1 MKIFKK
7 IMAWLFLIFAILF
20 TSSVLFLK
28 YNKEEVIEV
37 VKLEI
42 NKQVAAEIS
51 VSTIDLEFI
60 RSFPRASVYF
70 TNVYCQEVA
79 KSSQDTLFAFEEL
92 FLEFNVW
99 DLLTKNYVLQKIQV
113 NNGLVNIKRFEDGSD
128 NFHFWKE
135 EKEEEEKEES
145 NAFSFPSITGKNIKL
160 RYSDF
165 PVDFFAE
172 DRLKSLNI
180 SGYYKADDFFAK
192 TQITSTLGYLKSGK
206 LKLFS
211 NTALNT
217 DFVLQVKPELFS
229 ISDGKVGFGGLDFSF
244 EGNISK
250 EDNKWNFSG
259 EDLPIKKVVNAIPSA
274 FFPEKSGFTVEGT
287 TSLTVDLLQKGNSPI
302 FIEANA
308 EVNKGSYAMEAIPF
322 VLNQVSLKAHFTNG
336 KKGDVSTTALTVKKL
351 KASTKTGDLS
361 GGVTVVNFKRPT
373 VTIDANIDA
382 KFDEIMRWVT
392 PQYVESASGNIT
404 GDFSIKQRFNS
415 FEEIPEKGLTNAFL
429 SGELALQSASWT
441 LPNTGITLSR
451 MDGKVRLMATGDLS
465 VDRMEISTPKS
476 SFYLSGKVKN
486 ALNPGRMSFITSLRS
501 DLISLEELMTWD
513 FSTFKNKNSTET
525 SDEFPF
531 DFSVNMNVDKFTL
544 NKLTGTKLTGRV
556 WSEKGPRVQG
566 NDIAFNTL
574 DGKVFGRFS
583 YLMTSPTSTLWTKGD
598 FTHINIK
605 NLFQDFDDFG
615 QEALSHKNISG
626 NMSASL
632 NMTISHDDN
641 FNFLPN
647 TLTLESD
654 LKLTKGAL
662 INYKPL
668 ENLSEVVDIEELKN
682 VKFSELKNKINIDK
696 GVITIPEMTIESS
709 ALEDLRLEGKH
720 TFENVLDY
728 SIRLKL
734 SDALGGK
741 KKKNSDFDDFII
753 EEDRK
758 GTPYIWVKM
767 SGPIDDLSVG
777 IDSKKI
783 GEGIKKEFIDEGSE
797 LKKLLSGEDPEEKKK
812 KKPSYTFEW
821 SEEPDTIPESH

>member
-79 KSSQDTLFAFEEL
+79 ESSKDTLFALDEL

-99 DLLTKNYVLQKIQV
+99 DLITKNYVLQKVQV
-113 NNGLVNIKRFEDGSD
+113 NEGLINIKRFKGGGD

-135 EKEEEEKEES
+135 SEEPSEEKAS
-145 NAFSFPSITGKNIKL
+145 AFSFPSITGKNLKF
-160 RYSDF
+160 RYSDY
-165 PVDFFAE
+165 PVDFFVE
-172 DRLKSLNI
+172 DQLKNI
-180 SGYYKADDFFAK
+180 SVSGYYNADDFFAK
-192 TQITSTLGYLKSGK
+192 TKLESTLGYLKSGN
-206 LKLFS
+206 LKLF
-211 NTALNT
+211 NKTRVDA
-217 DFVLQVKPELFS
+217 DFTLQVKPELFS
-229 ISDGKVGFGGLDFSF
+229 ISDGTFNFGSLDFTF
-244 EGNISK
+244 EGSIS
-250 EDNKWNFSG
+250 EDENKWSFSG
-259 EDLPIKKVVNAIPSA
+259 NNLPIKKVVSAIPNA
-274 FFPEKSGFTVEGT
+274 FFPEKSGFTIDGKT
-287 TSLTVDLLQKGNSPI
+287 NLKVDILQKGNSPI
-302 FIEANA
+302 FIEANS
-308 EVNKGSYAMEAIPF
+308 EVSNGSYAMDAIPF
-322 VLNQVSLKAHFTNG
+322 TLNQVSLNAHFTNG
-336 KKGDVSTTALTVKKL
+336 KRGDVSTTTLTVKNV
-351 KASTKTGDLS
+351 KATTKTGDLS
-361 GGVTVVNFKRPT
+361 GGVTIMNFAKPT
-373 VTIDANIDA
+373 VTIDANVDA
-382 KFDEIMRWVT
+382 KFDEIMRWVA
-392 PQYVESASGNIT
+392 PQLVESASGNIK
-404 GDFSIKQRFNS
+404 GDFSIKQRFSS
-415 FEEIPEKGLTNAFL
+415 FEEIPKKGLTDAFL

-441 LPNTGITLSR
+441 LPNTGIILSR
-451 MDGKVRLMATGDLS
+451 LDGKVRLMSTGDLS
-465 VDRMEISTPKS
+465 VDRMEIATPKS
-476 SFYLSGKVKN
+476 SFYLSGKVNN
-486 ALNPGRMSFITSLRS
+486 ALNSGRMAFITSLKS

-513 FSTFKNKNSTET
+513 FSTFQNQNSQEA

-531 DFSVNMNVDKFTL
+531 DFSVNMNVSKFTL
-544 NKLTGTKLTGRV
+544 NKLTGTGLTGRV

-605 NLFQDFDDFG
+605 DLFEDFDDFG
-615 QEALSHKNISG
+615 QAALSHKNISG

-632 NMTISHDDN
+632 NMTISHDDK
-641 FNFLPN
+641 FNFLPK

-654 LKLTKGAL
+654 LKLVNGTL
-662 INYKPL
+662 FNYKPL
-668 ENLSEVVDIEELKN
+668 ENLSEVVDIAELKN
-682 VKFSELKNKINIDK
+682 VKFSELNNKINIEN

-767 SGPIDDLSVG
+767 SGPIDDLTVG
-777 IDSKKI
+777 MDSKKI
-783 GEGIKKEFIDEGSE
+783 GEGIKQEFIDEGSE
-797 LKKLLSGEDPEEKKK
+797 LKKLIKGEDPEGEKK